1 MNTFKL
7 EMKQIQEIIDINSEK
22 MEFELIKNK
31 LNELKKENEEFNAVK

>member
-31 LNELKKENEEFNAVK
+31 LHELKKENEEFNAVK